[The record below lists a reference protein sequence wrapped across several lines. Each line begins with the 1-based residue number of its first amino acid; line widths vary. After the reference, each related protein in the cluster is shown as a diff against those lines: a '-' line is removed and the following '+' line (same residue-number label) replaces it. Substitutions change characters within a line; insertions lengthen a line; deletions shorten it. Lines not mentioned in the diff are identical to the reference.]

1 MFSKF
6 LNLITDVFRI
16 FTPAPTTQEQQQ
28 ASKEQANQ
36 SKSDEINRLKAAE
49 TSETILDNLMDSA
62 VDTTANVDLTS
73 IPNHEKSNHEK
84 SNHEK
89 SNHEKSNHEKSNHDT
104 QQNKGKSLNQIK
116 SVKGRDT
123 LSADDLYH
131 HTTTAPMAIPPEV
144 SQKKTEKSVEI
155 KPEVEVKTVS
165 NREKMIQSIQEGRNL
180 QTTGRVI
187 KPDIKPDIKPEVK
200 AVASLQPTA
209 VVAEQTEQDEM
220 AMIRRIQYQNQK
232 SGSLRPIS
240 ESFAKNNISKQASN
254 HPSRDQVPD
263 PLKEHMS
270 FLNELDNHLWD
281 VKKSSIS
288 KSTDPKSQS
297 TSNASSQSSV
307 FKKEAHLAVATKQ
320 KPMRVDATP
329 YEKFWGTYSVSSQQ
343 DSFYFP
349 SILRASK
356 KIELDGWWD
365 MMVHSDNWDELDDD
379 LLADLS
385 ASDYSESEEDDSED
399 ESIDEKQRLSQ
410 SRQLSVLEKN
420 HTAELKHLLKTQSN
434 HLNPW
439 DQPRKRDYSLAP
451 APMATKQG
459 KTLSAF
465 APVPLS
471 AKTDV
476 PIGTRLTT
484 GPASIASVGK
494 K

>member
-6 LNLITDVFRI
+6 LNLIADVFKI
-16 FTPAPTTQEQQQ
+16 FTPVQTSQEQQ
-28 ASKEQANQ
+28 ASKEQTTQ
-36 SKSDEINRLKAAE
+36 SKSDETNQSKPGE
-49 TSETILDNLMDSA
+49 KSETILDDLMDSA
-62 VDTTANVDLTS
+62 LDTTVNVDL
-73 IPNHEKSNHEK
+73 INIQSNHEK

-89 SNHEKSNHEKSNHDT
+89 SNHEKSNHVA
-104 QQNKGKSLNQIK
+104 QQKKVTDSNQIK

-144 SQKKTEKSVEI
+144 SQKKTKTPVVI
-155 KPEVEVKTVS
+155 KPEEEVKTVS

-187 KPDIKPDIKPEVK
+187 KPEIKPEIKQEVK
-200 AVASLQPTA
+200 GSSLQSQA
-209 VVAEQTEQDEM
+209 ISAGQTEQDEM
-220 AMIRRIQYQNQK
+220 ALIRKIQYQNQK
-232 SGSLRPIS
+232 SGNLRPIS

-254 HPSRDQVPD
+254 HLSREQGPD
-263 PLKEHMS
+263 PLQEHMS

-288 KSTDPKSQS
+288 KSTDPRSQS
-297 TSNASSQSSV
+297 MSNASSQPSV
-307 FKKEAHLAVATKQ
+307 FKKETKPPISTKQ

-329 YEKFWGTYSVSSQQ
+329 YEKFWGTYSVSPQQ

-356 KIELDGWWD
+356 KIELDGWWG
-365 MMVHSDNWDELDDD
+365 MMVHSENWDEMDEPDDD

-385 ASDYSESEEDDSED
+385 ESDFSESEEDDRM
-399 ESIDEKQRLSQ
+399 DEKQRLSQ
-410 SRQLSVLEKN
+410 SKQLSVLEKN

-439 DQPRKRDYSLAP
+439 DQPKKRDYSLAP
-451 APMATKQG
+451 APIATKQG